1 MAVNTNNPP
10 DIELRLTHEQ
20 GAFLLENCDSNV
32 RMGSALIMSMADD
45 PSLTQMQ
52 KIERADKIESMR
64 KKFTEI
70 MKLLRD
76 AGAREKED

>member
-20 GAFLLENCDSNV
+20 GTFLLENCDANIRLGFAIVMSIADEPITQEEKMAKAEKYEEL
-32 RMGSALIMSMADD
+32 RKQFSAI
-45 PSLTQMQ
+45 Q
-52 KIERADKIESMR
+52 
-64 KKFTEI
+64 
-70 MKLLRD
+70 KLLRD